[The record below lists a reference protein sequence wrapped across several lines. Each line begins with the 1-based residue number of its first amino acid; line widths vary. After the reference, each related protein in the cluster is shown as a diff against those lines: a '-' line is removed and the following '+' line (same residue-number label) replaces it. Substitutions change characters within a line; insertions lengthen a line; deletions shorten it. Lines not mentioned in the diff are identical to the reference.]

1 VSRRWLLFV
10 ILGLSL
16 GLAGAQQ
23 ATPPT
28 GDKSSE
34 PKKRRVEISA
44 DHLTYDDRA
53 GLWALDGNVVIKQED
68 VSLFAPSVRYN
79 ADQKKAWAEGQWKIV
94 DTHRETI
101 KTTEPQPEQAAP
113 PPTGEVAA
121 AQPAAS
127 EGQPTPPAAEANPPA
142 AKAPEQKTEELDVET
157 TVTGDK
163 VMVDMN
169 AKVAVIEGHVTVVR
183 VPQPKESAPA
193 AGAPPE
199 KATPEKPA
207 AETPAAPAGAQPEQ
221 EKEREDAK
229 AIRRKKATLTC
240 DKLEYYYDEKRAL
253 GTGSVT
259 VKQGE
264 RTAKAEQVEFKEKE
278 DLLTVTDNVVVT
290 DEKGQRL
297 ECDKAVINTAD
308 DSVEAWGIKMIGFV
322 EEEEK
327 KPAEAQPAETAPAE
341 ATPTQTPSA
350 GTATPPG
357 SSETAPPAPATEQP
371 PTPPSG
377 PGSQ

>member
-1 VSRRWLLFV
+1 MSRRWLLFV

-53 GLWALDGNVVIKQED
+53 GLWTLDGNVVIKQED
-68 VSLFAPSVRYN
+68 VTLFAPSVRYN

-101 KTTEPQPEQAAP
+101 KTTEPPAEQAAP

-142 AKAPEQKTEELDVET
+142 AKAPEEKTEELDVET

-169 AKVAVIEGHVTVVR
+169 VKVAVIEGHVTVVR
-183 VPQPKESAPA
+183 MPQPKESAPA
-193 AGAPPE
+193 AGAPG
-199 KATPEKPA
+199 
-207 AETPAAPAGAQPEQ
+207 AEPEQ

-229 AIRRKKATLTC
+229 AIKRKKATLTC

-264 RTAKAEQVEFKEKE
+264 RTAKADQVEFKEKE

-308 DSVEAWGIKMIGFV
+308 DTVEAWGIKMIGFV

-327 KPAEAQPAETAPAE
+327 KPAEAQPAETPPAE

-357 SSETAPPAPATEQP
+357 SSETAAPAPATEQP
-371 PTPPSG
+371 PAPPST
-377 PGSQ
+377 PGS